1 MNRAKFLCRGRGK
14 AREMATAIPTTERPW
29 LLIADDQ
36 QDIREAL
43 RLALRED
50 HFHVEQAGSP
60 AAVLE
65 ALREQ
70 RFDIVLLDLNY
81 ARDTTSGGEGIE
93 LIQEVRRLD
102 EDLPIVVMT
111 AWGSV
116 ELAVEAMQRGAGDF
130 VQKPWDNVTLRR
142 ILQTQMTRGRS
153 RREIRARELASRRE
167 WAEAQAAQ
175 QALLPRMLPALPGF
189 ELAAACRP
197 VRELAGDYYD
207 VRVLGPG
214 KALVCIGDV
223 SGKGAG
229 AALVMANLQAA
240 VKTLAEE
247 ELSPMDLCRRV
258 NRVLLGNCE
267 DGRFVTFFCGMLDVN
282 ERALRYVNAGHN
294 PPLLIR
300 KNGSLLRLGDGG
312 PVLGEFED
320 WSAAQGEVELTS
332 GDRLLL
338 YTDGITEAAAPS
350 GEEYGMDRLGTLA
363 CGNRGDTAAE
373 LHARVLADAVRF
385 RGGAFEDDATLLVMA
400 AV

>member
-1 MNRAKFLCRGRGK
+1 MAVMTIAPK
-14 AREMATAIPTTERPW
+14 AERPR

-50 HFHVEQAGSP
+50 QFHIEQAGSP

-65 ALREQ
+65 ALRAQ

-153 RREIRARELASRRE
+153 RREMRERERASKRE

-175 QALLPRMLPALPGF
+175 QALLPRMLPQLPGF
-189 ELAAACRP
+189 EVAAACRP

-207 VRVLGPG
+207 VRVLGDG

-240 VKTLAEE
+240 VKTLADED
-247 ELSPMDLCRRV
+247 LSPMDLCRRV

-267 DGRFVTFFCGMLDVN
+267 DGRFVTFFCGILDTN
-282 ERALRYVNAGHN
+282 ERVLRYVNAGHN
-294 PPLLIR
+294 PPLLVR

-320 WSAAQGEVELTS
+320 WSAAQGKVELAD

-338 YTDGITEAAAPS
+338 YTDGITEATGPD
-350 GEEYGMDRLGTLA
+350 GEEFGMERLGALA
-363 CGNRGDTAAE
+363 CANRNDNAAE

-385 RGGAFEDDATLLVMA
+385 CGGAFEDDATLLVMA